1 MGSLITTLKG
11 EEKMKYKNH
20 KITLDEGGL
29 VKFDYTTDETIEDLK
44 DNLGAEWND
53 CTPEEKRDMVYRS
66 FVDNIKHDLKFY
78 FKDMEF

>member
-1 MGSLITTLKG
+1 
-11 EEKMKYKNH
+11 MKYKNH

-44 DNLGAEWND
+44 DALGAEWD
-53 CTPEEKRDMVYRS
+53 DYTPEEKWDMVYES
-66 FVDNIKHDLKFY
+66 FVEIIKDDIKLI

>member
-1 MGSLITTLKG
+1 
-11 EEKMKYKNH
+11 MKYKNH

-44 DNLGAEWND
+44 DSLGAEWDD
-53 CTPEEKRDMVYRS
+53 CTPEEKRDMVYES
-66 FVDNIKHDLKFY
+66 FVDIIKDDLKLI